1 MRNSTLLYGRGLL
14 GIAFGSKSKLESL
27 IESLTRISFR
37 VFCVFRGF
45 NIVKPIFYSVFAAP
59 EYLCDIKKSVWSKL
73 PWKYQGYH
81 QEMEISG
88 ICNPYDYLM

>member
-37 VFCVFRGF
+37 VFCVSRGLL
-45 NIVKPIFYSVFAAP
+45 VAYG
-59 EYLCDIKKSVWSKL
+59 KKSL
-73 PWKYQGYH
+73 
-81 QEMEISG
+81 EEIFIES
-88 ICNPYDYLM
+88 CWRKK